1 MTLKTTDNVDK
12 DRIIVDTC
20 IPKVEE
26 ASPRIQNQIL
36 AALPQNEFDE
46 IASSL
51 KLVDLERDQVLWEMD
66 EKRKHIYFPTTVMI
80 CMLYDTEDGDSI
92 EVGMTGRQGMVGIV
106 TFVGDARMA
115 KRAVVMNSGQAYIM
129 KANDAEKY
137 FGKLPCFQE
146 ICLCYTQTLIVQLS
160 QGIICNR
167 LHSIDQQLCRYLLIY
182 NDMLRSTVFHLTQ
195 ARISNVLGVR
205 RESISTAAAQLQAKG
220 LIKYTHG
227 KIELLDRKSL
237 LAAACECYQVVK
249 EQNERILGKYFS
261 RYNA

>member
-1 MTLKTTDNVDK
+1 MTLKPTDSVDK
-12 DRIIVDTC
+12 DRIIVDIC
-20 IPKVEE
+20 IPEIEK
-26 ASPRIQNQIL
+26 ASPKIRNQLL

-46 IASSL
+46 ITSSL
-51 KLVDLERDQVLWEMD
+51 KLIDLERDQILWEMD
-66 EKRKHIYFPTTVMI
+66 EKRNHIYFPTTVMI

-115 KRAVVMNSGQAYIM
+115 KRAVVMNPGQAYVM
-129 KANDAEKY
+129 KAKDAEKY
-137 FGKLPCFQE
+137 FEELPCFQE

-167 LHSIDQQLCRYLLIY
+167 LHSIEQQLCRYLLIY
-182 NDMLRSTVFHLTQ
+182 NEILQSTVIHLTQ

-205 RESISTAAAQLQAKG
+205 RESISAAAAQLQAKG
-220 LIKYTHG
+220 LIKYAHG
-227 KIELLDRKSL
+227 KIELLDLKGL
-237 LAAACECYQVVK
+237 LAATCECYEVVK

-261 RYNA
+261 RYNG